1 MRRKSGR
8 RLQVEQELYNK
19 SNELLLS
26 LKYMHGREDIWRL
39 GVSFISVDRIMAAI
53 IDRYKS

>member
-8 RLQVEQELYNK
+8 RLQVEQELYNE